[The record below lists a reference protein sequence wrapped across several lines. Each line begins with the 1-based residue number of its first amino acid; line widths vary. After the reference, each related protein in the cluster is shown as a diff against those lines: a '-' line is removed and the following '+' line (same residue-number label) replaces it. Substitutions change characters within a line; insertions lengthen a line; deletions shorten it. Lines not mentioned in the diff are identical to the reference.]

1 VNRPEP
7 ALYDSGDRSYVG
19 EMARLILLNGPPG
32 VGKST
37 VARRY
42 IDDHPLAFCLDVDG
56 IRRLIG
62 HWQDRSTESGLSAR
76 KMALAM
82 VDVHLHEG
90 HDVVVPQYLGRP
102 EFIDALETAADE
114 AGVCFCEIVLMD
126 TRENAMTRFHS
137 RAMDAEL
144 ATHHR
149 EASDMIRGEDELLE
163 MYDRLDLLLKTR
175 PYARIIRTTH
185 GDIAAAYEAV
195 LAAIADCP

>member
-1 VNRPEP
+1 
-7 ALYDSGDRSYVG
+7 
-19 EMARLILLNGPPG
+19 MARLILLNGPPG
-32 VGKST
+32 VGKSS

-42 IDDHPLAFCLDVDG
+42 IDDHPLAFCLEVDG

-62 HWQDRSTESGLSAR
+62 HWQDRSTESGLFAR

-102 EFIDALETAADE
+102 EFLDALEAAADE
-114 AGVCFCEIVLMD
+114 AAACFCEIVLMD
-126 TRENAMTRFHS
+126 TRENALARFHS
-137 RAMDAEL
+137 RASDAEL

-149 EASDMIRGEDELLE
+149 EASEMIRGNAELME

-175 PYARIIRTTH
+175 PRARIIRTTH
-185 GDIAAAYEAV
+185 GDIAGAYESV
-195 LAAIADCP
+195 LAAVAHCS